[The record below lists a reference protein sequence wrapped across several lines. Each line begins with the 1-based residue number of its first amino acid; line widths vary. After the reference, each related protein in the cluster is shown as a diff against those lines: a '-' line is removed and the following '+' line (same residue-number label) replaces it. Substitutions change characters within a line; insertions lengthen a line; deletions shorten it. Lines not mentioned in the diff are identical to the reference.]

1 MKLLLLVDFSFI
13 VFSVTIAFQQTQTVI
28 LTAFWNSSS
37 LLLSLLQLYCFILYF
52 IIIHY
57 TGAEDIKKHKW
68 FTGFDFVELLERKKV
83 APLVPDVKSESDTS
97 NFDPYPDSTEAPPAV
112 ADDQQSL
119 FADF

>member
-1 MKLLLLVDFSFI
+1 MYLSVYSCFI
-13 VFSVTIAFQQTQTVI
+13 VFSVTIAFQQTQTTL
-28 LTAFWNSSS
+28 LTAFWNSF
-37 LLLSLLQLYCFILYF
+37 LSVTTIVHFIFY
-52 IIIHY
+52 IIHY

>member
-1 MKLLLLVDFSFI
+1 MHSFFI
-13 VFSVTIAFQQTQTVI
+13 VFTVTIPFQQTQTVI
-28 LTAFWNSSS
+28 LTAFLKFFS
-37 LLLSLLQLYCFILYF
+37 LYYNYIVHFIFY
-52 IIIHY
+52 IIHY